1 MELDAIPPDLHDK
14 LSEAGLT
21 PPIYGLMLD
30 EDADGREFI
39 WREAEGHVSDEAA
52 ETITEIMAGL
62 PYKIRPVMG
71 RILYGNDPTSS

>member
-1 MELDAIPPDLHDK
+1 
-14 LSEAGLT
+14 
-21 PPIYGLMLD
+21 MLD